1 MRGECMEYTKSALVD
16 LIKKTVY
23 EVTNVKVEDEKMNL
37 LDNRLNIRPAD
48 FLYIFDLLEKKLHVP
63 AADILR
69 DHDHTIME
77 VGAMGDAL
85 LKLL

>member
-1 MRGECMEYTKSALVD
+1 
-16 LIKKTVY
+16 
-23 EVTNVKVEDEKMNL
+23 MNL